1 MQGFVVNLT
10 GAAREII
17 SAPPGLN
24 SYPDNPLHSKSPNG
38 DRIALSPLGDLL

>member
-10 GAAREII
+10 GAAHEII

-24 SYPDNPLHSKSPNG
+24 SYPDNPLHRKTKG